1 MAKKYDDISTRMKSF
16 YESVPK
22 ISLIKRCPVIIRVD
36 GRAFHTFLKGF
47 RRPFDN
53 IVVTSMN
60 ETMKALCENIPG
72 CVLGYKQSDEI
83 SLLLIDYETLT
94 SSAWFDYEV
103 QKLDS
108 IAASMT
114 TLYFNRIFDR
124 IADAKIDEM
133 LESWNRSDEDEK
145 YIKTLGKAI
154 ATGAMFDARCFNI
167 PREEVTNYFY
177 WRQSDATRNSIEM
190 VGHTYF
196 SQSELH
202 KKTCNMIQDMLH
214 EQKNINWNDYPVPYK
229 RGVCCIK
236 SPTEITRNGQVI
248 VRNKWNIDENIPIF
262 SGNGRDYIEKLIY
275 PDK

>member
-22 ISLIKRCPVIIRVD
+22 ISLMKRCPVIIRVD

-47 RRPFDN
+47 RQPFDD

-103 QKLDS
+103 QKLNS

-114 TLYFNRIFDR
+114 TLYFNRIFDK
-124 IADAKIDEM
+124 IADDKIDVM

-145 YIKTLGKAI
+145 YIKVLGKAI

-177 WRQSDATRNSIEM
+177 WRQADATRNSIEM

-196 SQSELH
+196 SQKELH
-202 KKTCNMIQDMLH
+202 EKTCNMIQDMLH

-248 VRNKWNIDENIPIF
+248 IRNKWKIDENIPIF
-262 SGNGRDYIEKLIY
+262 SGDGRNYIEKLIY